1 MHIGLQSWTLNLF
14 TYSDKF
20 KTWIDEFWKHQEVL
34 FKYESELSG
43 TGNQSQIS
51 GTGNRSQ
58 N

>member
-1 MHIGLQSWTLNLF
+1 MSFGNT
-14 TYSDKF
+14 K
-20 KTWIDEFWKHQEVL
+20 EEVL